1 MLSYYLYLSIVDA
14 FFSIRFLQK
23 LTSVFDK
30 ESVPFCFKRCAFRN
44 ILVLFKNMISSIYY
58 LTAGIILV
66 YYHSS

>member
-14 FFSIRFLQK
+14 FFPIRFLQK
-23 LTSVFDK
+23 LTNVFDK
-30 ESVPFCFKRCAFRN
+30 ENVPFCFKRCAFRN

-58 LTAGIILV
+58 LIVGIILV